1 MKFRR
6 IYWVTEQLDDE
17 GHSDV
22 TGVYTSIPDL
32 VEIGLGLK
40 DYSPHQKTV
49 RLSLCELDASKPP
62 LVTLFWNEYDKLES
76 LLKPFVDDGEM
87 THEDV
92 MMLVD
97 ALKARFAL

>member
-6 IYWVTEQLDDE
+6 IYWVTEQLDEE
-17 GHSDV
+17 GRSDV

-32 VEIGLGLK
+32 VEIGLGIQ
-40 DYSPHQKTV
+40 DYSPCRKTV
-49 RLSLCELDASKPP
+49 RLSLCELDAAKPP
-62 LVTLFWNEYDKLES
+62 LVSVLWDEYDQLES

-92 MMLVD
+92 VTLVD
-97 ALKARFAL
+97 ALKARCAS